1 MSETSAWQQGHTR
14 ALMGMPKGRTPA
26 QAATSS
32 ERTRSQSTSS
42 TRRPS
47 GPPPA
52 RYTHA
57 SLRGA
62 SNPPRHVRSRALCRP
77 PASRLVRA
85 SPGNHTHSGRRPYTC
100 AKKHAASLNHSRALY
115 VISAN
120 MEKKSVYKIGIA
132 GTTQAKPIRRFE
144 SYIIAYGKYDN
155 TNSCRGVLIH
165 FCGVTEYNR
174 RVLANKSQVAQVE
187 LKLKQDL
194 KTTGSLALGRGT
206 ERVLTTKKSM
216 RVPQTKGGQTR
227 NEHPYVYGFRQLG
240 FVNRVYCARFVAG

>member
-1 MSETSAWQQGHTR
+1 MKVLIKSAE
-14 ALMGMPKGRTPA
+14 GM
-26 QAATSS
+26 
-32 ERTRSQSTSS
+32 
-42 TRRPS
+42 
-47 GPPPA
+47 
-52 RYTHA
+52 
-57 SLRGA
+57 
-62 SNPPRHVRSRALCRP
+62 
-77 PASRLVRA
+77 RLE
-85 SPGNHTHSGRRPYTC
+85 NFM
-100 AKKHAASLNHSRALY
+100 KKHAASLNHSRALY

-206 ERVLTTKKSM
+206 ERVLTTKKSIKEIIETIEEITPNLKETPIEIT
-216 RVPQTKGGQTR
+216 RVARDKTKRYRTDDRAFIYSKTWAEENQLISSRTR
-227 NEHPYVYGFRQLG
+227 SKTKEKPSNKKQ
-240 FVNRVYCARFVAG
+240 